1 MNNGD
6 KILNRIKSD
15 CDESIRKI
23 ETEAQESCEKILNE
37 AKIQADK
44 ISAEIQENAKDKIAQ
59 IHASSKSRAEL
70 EIRNLLLQ
78 KRRSEIDKTVD
89 KVLDYL
95 INLDSKKYFDVIYA
109 LASKLKGK
117 QGEILLNGKD
127 IKRLPDDFEQKLKNS
142 GINATVSK
150 TPVDICGGFIL
161 RCGDIEENM
170 EFTAIIAAN
179 RDRTDDLINRELF
192 AE

>member
-15 CDESIRKI
+15 CDESIRNI
-23 ETEAQESCEKILNE
+23 EKEAQDSCDKILNE

-44 ISAEIQENAKDKIAQ
+44 ITVEILEKSKDKTAQ

-70 EIRNLLLQ
+70 EVRNLLLQ

-89 KVLDYL
+89 EVLEYL
-95 INLDSKKYFDVIYA
+95 INLESKKYFDMIYA
-109 LASKLKGK
+109 LASKLNGK
-117 QGEILLNGKD
+117 QGEILLNCKD
-127 IKRLPDDFEQKLKNS
+127 ISRLPDDFEQQLKNA
-142 GINATVSK
+142 GVNATVSK

-179 RDRTDDLINRELF
+179 RDRIDDLINRELF

>member
-150 TPVDICGGFIL
+150 TPVDICVGFIL

-179 RDRTDDLINRELF
+179 RDRIDDLINRELF

>member
-127 IKRLPDDFEQKLKNS
+127 IKRLPDDFEQKLKNPS
-142 GINATVSK
+142 IHSEHS
-150 TPVDICGGFIL
+150 PVDICGGFIL

-179 RDRTDDLINRELF
+179 RDRIDDLINRELF

>member
-23 ETEAQESCEKILNE
+23 EAEAQESCENILNE

-127 IKRLPDDFEQKLKNS
+127 IKRLPNDFEQKLKNA

-150 TPVDICGGFIL
+150 TPVDIFGGFIL

-170 EFTAIIAAN
+170 DFTAIIAAN
-179 RDRTDDLINRELF
+179 RDRIDDLINRELF

>member
-1 MNNGD
+1 MNNGNT
-6 KILNRIKSD
+6 ILNRIKSD
-15 CDESIRKI
+15 CDENIRKI
-23 ETEAQESCEKILNE
+23 ETEAQKSCEKILNE

-89 KVLDYL
+89 KVLDCL
-95 INLDSKKYFDVIYA
+95 INLDDKKYFDVIYA

-117 QGEILLNGKD
+117 QGEILLNDKD
-127 IKRLPDDFEQKLKNS
+127 IKRLPDDFEQQLKNA
-142 GINATVSK
+142 GVNATVSK
-150 TPVDICGGFIL
+150 TPANICGGFIL

-170 EFTAIIAAN
+170 DFTAIIAAN

>member
-15 CDESIRKI
+15 CDQSIRKI
-23 ETEAQESCEKILNE
+23 EKEARNSCEKILIE

-44 ISAEIQENAKDKIAQ
+44 TSAEIQENAKNKIAQ

-89 KVLDYL
+89 KALDYL
-95 INLDSKKYFDVIYA
+95 INLDSKRYFNVIYA

-117 QGEILLNGKD
+117 QGKILLNEKD
-127 IKRLPDDFEQKLKNS
+127 IKRLPGDFEQQLKS
-142 GINATVSK
+142 VGVNAIVDK

-161 RCGDIEENM
+161 RRDDIEENM
-170 EFTAIIAAN
+170 NFAAIIAAN
-179 RDRTDDLINRELF
+179 RDRIDDLINRELF

>member
-127 IKRLPDDFEQKLKNS
+127 IKRLHDDFEQKLKN
-142 GINATVSK
+142 
-150 TPVDICGGFIL
+150 
-161 RCGDIEENM
+161 
-170 EFTAIIAAN
+170 
-179 RDRTDDLINRELF
+179 
-192 AE
+192 